1 MQNASIIEYSMSY
14 TGDSTFFFL
23 MYEDETGRS
32 RLYTEAKALIAFS
45 FASSAAAKAEAYG
58 MHLRQTAFFDAE
70 RLDYWIFTGSRSQ
83 IYTDDILDTEFLL
96 DFWHL
101 FEAAAYSLGIKLPVP
116 EGAEVCFQKLLRS
129 TDPAVLA
136 ADPDAVNPVISE
148 NELEIIRHDLQSGIE
163 LIAKYTSLSDRR

>member
-23 MYEDETGRS
+23 W
-32 RLYTEAKALIAFS
+32 K
-45 FASSAAAKAEAYG
+45 
-58 MHLRQTAFFDAE
+58 
-70 RLDYWIFTGSRSQ
+70 
-83 IYTDDILDTEFLL
+83 
-96 DFWHL
+96 L

-116 EGAEVCFQKLLRS
+116 EGAEACFQKLLRS

-148 NELEIIRHDLQSGIE
+148 NELEIIRHDLQSGIK
-163 LIAKYTSLSDRR
+163 LISKYTSLSDRR